1 MNNKPHFPYC
11 LNCGTETKLVM
22 GNPAFTYFI
31 CPSCN
36 SHFELNVFTEIMKEI
51 KKGEYDG

>member
-11 LNCGTETKLVM
+11 LNCGKETRLVM

-31 CPSCN
+31 CPSCD
-36 SHFELNVFTEIMKEI
+36 SHFELNVFTEIMREI